1 MIHDRGAFAGVRYS
15 VLGASLVAWVVLAA
29 GLGSGR
35 EALQALCSTTALPWL
50 RPNWALSSAV
60 GWLVMLG
67 AMMLPL
73 TLPTLA
79 HVWRTSLAR
88 RRRRAVALCLCA
100 YLAIWLLA
108 GLAIESLAMLVSSAW
123 SPRWVALW
131 MVVVAGVLI
140 WQCSPLK
147 QHCLN
152 RCHSHRP
159 LSAFGLRADVDVA
172 MLGLSHG
179 AWCVGSCWALMAAT
193 ALLPHAHT
201 AGMVLV
207 ALLMYGERL
216 DPPAPPAW
224 KLRGLPTAWGLLR
237 REWHTYRGAAY
248 ALWPTALAKVNAK
261 RG

>member
-123 SPRWVALW
+123 SRRSPPAVRPR
-131 MVVVAGVLI
+131 
-140 WQCSPLK
+140 
-147 QHCLN
+147 
-152 RCHSHRP
+152 
-159 LSAFGLRADVDVA
+159 
-172 MLGLSHG
+172 
-179 AWCVGSCWALMAAT
+179 AAT
-193 ALLPHAHT
+193 AA
-201 AGMVLV
+201 
-207 ALLMYGERL
+207 RC
-216 DPPAPPAW
+216 
-224 KLRGLPTAWGLLR
+224 R
-237 REWHTYRGAAY
+237 
-248 ALWPTALAKVNAK
+248 
-261 RG
+261 